1 MTLALHG
8 IGISRGIAMG
18 DAHIAQRN
26 RLEVS
31 ERRVA
36 DKEIEHEV
44 HRFRTAVRQAQKELR
59 EIRQRIPGS
68 TPAEIFE
75 FIDTHALMLEDSALI
90 DPPAQMITA
99 LKCNAEWALQA
110 QRNRLAAVFEAM
122 DDPYLASRMDDID
135 QVVERIQK
143 ALSTPKASADS
154 SNSRN
159 FRGIILV
166 ADDLAPADLTL
177 LHHKG
182 ILGLV
187 LEHGGPLS
195 HTAILARS
203 LKIPTAM
210 GVHHAR
216 QLLLEGESLIVDGER
231 GLVLAKTP
239 RAIQKHYR
247 ERIQRD
253 LESQRKLKK
262 VRHLKAVTKDRQHII
277 LQANVD
283 LPSDL
288 DQLQGSGFDGIGLFR
303 TEYLFMNR
311 QSAPDEEEQYQ
322 AYASVINAMQG
333 RPVTIRTLDLGADKQ
348 VDGGRGGSPVAV
360 NPALGLRAIR
370 LCLSDQNLFIPQL
383 RALLRAAC
391 LGPLRILIPMLSNTR
406 ELFQVRGLI
415 KTTLRDLKR
424 EGQKVGEQFQ
434 LGGMIEVPA
443 AALSARTFA
452 KHLDFLSIGTNDL
465 IQYTLA
471 VDRVDDQVSYL
482 YDPSHPAVTRLLR
495 IIIDEAGEVGTPV
508 SMCGEMAGD
517 PNYTRLLLSMGLRD
531 FSLPAAALPEVKH
544 VIRCTDIGAL
554 KPLARRLQTATNP
567 TRITALMREMN
578 RGI

>member
-8 IGISRGIAMG
+8 TGISRGIAIG
-18 DAHIAQRN
+18 RAHIAQRH

-36 DKEIEHEV
+36 DKEVEHEV
-44 HRFRTAVRQAQKELR
+44 QRFRKAVRQAQKELR
-59 EIRQRIPGS
+59 AIRQRIPSS

-75 FIDTHALMLEDSALI
+75 FIDTHALMLEDGTLI
-90 DPPAQMITA
+90 DPPAQMIFE

-110 QRNRLAAVFEAM
+110 QRNRLASVFEAM
-122 DDPYLASRMDDID
+122 DDPYLASRMDDVD

-143 ALSTPKASADS
+143 ALSNRKASPKDRQ
-154 SNSRN
+154 SRN

-182 ILGLV
+182 IIGLI
-187 LEHGGPLS
+187 LEHGGALS

-216 QLLLEGESLIVDGER
+216 QLLLEGEPLILDGER
-231 GLVLAKTP
+231 GLVLAKPTRP
-239 RAIQKHYR
+239 AQKHYR
-247 ERIQRD
+247 ERIRLD
-253 LESQRKLKK
+253 LKLQSRLKN
-262 VRHLKAVTKDRQHII
+262 VRHLKAVTRDRQQVT

-283 LPSDL
+283 LPGDL
-288 DQLQGSGFDGIGLFR
+288 DLLKGSGADGIGLFR

-322 AYASVINAMQG
+322 AYASAISAMQG

-370 LCLSDQNLFIPQL
+370 LCLSEQKLFTPQL
-383 RALLRAAC
+383 RALLRASR

-406 ELFQVRGLI
+406 ELFHVRGLI
-415 KTTLRDLKR
+415 KTTIRQLRR
-424 EGQKVGEQFQ
+424 EGQTLGDQIE

-443 AALSARTFA
+443 AALSTRTFA
-452 KHLDFLSIGTNDL
+452 KHLDFVSIGTNDL

-471 VDRVDDQVSYL
+471 VDRIDDQVAYL
-482 YDPSHPAVTRLLR
+482 YDPTHPAVIRLLR
-495 IIIDEAGEVGTPV
+495 MIIDEAAEVGTPV

-517 PNYTRLLLSMGLRD
+517 SNYTRLLLSMGLRD
-531 FSLPAAALPEVKH
+531 FSMPATALLEVKH
-544 VIRCTDIGAL
+544 VIRRTDIGSL
-554 KPLARRLQTATNP
+554 KPLAKRLQSATNP
-567 TRITALMREMN
+567 VRITSLMREMN

>member
-1 MTLALHG
+1 ML
-8 IGISRGIAMG
+8 
-18 DAHIAQRN
+18 
-26 RLEVS
+26 
-31 ERRVA
+31 
-36 DKEIEHEV
+36 
-44 HRFRTAVRQAQKELR
+44 
-59 EIRQRIPGS
+59 EIRQRIPTS

-75 FIDTHALMLEDSALI
+75 FIDTHSMMLEDGTLT
-90 DPPAQMITA
+90 DPPAKMISE

-110 QRNRLAAVFEAM
+110 QRNRLASVFAAM

-143 ALSTPKASADS
+143 ALSVHNGSAEGS
-154 SNSRN
+154 QSRN
-159 FRGIILV
+159 YRGIILV
-166 ADDLAPADLTL
+166 ANDLAPADLTL

-182 ILGLV
+182 IVGLI
-187 LEHGGPLS
+187 LEHGGSSS

-203 LKIPTAM
+203 LKIPTVM

-216 QLLLEGESLIVDGER
+216 QLLLEGEPLILDGKR
-231 GLVLAKTP
+231 GLVLAKPP
-239 RAIQKHYR
+239 RPARKHYR
-247 ERIQRD
+247 ERIQ
-253 LESQRKLKK
+253 LELALQNRLKK
-262 VRHLKAVTKDRQHII
+262 VRRLKAVTKDRQQVI

-288 DQLQGSGFDGIGLFR
+288 DHLKGSGADGVGLFR

-311 QSAPDEEEQYQ
+311 QSPPDEEEQYE
-322 AYASVINAMQG
+322 AYASVIKAMHG
-333 RPVTIRTLDLGADKQ
+333 RPVTIRTVDLGADKQ

-370 LCLSDQNLFIPQL
+370 LCLREQKLFTPQL
-383 RALLRAAC
+383 RALLRASQ
-391 LGPLRILIPMLSNTR
+391 LGPLRILIPMLSNTH
-406 ELFQVRGLI
+406 ELFHVRGLI
-415 KTTLRDLKR
+415 KTTIRELEQ
-424 EGQKVGEQFQ
+424 EGQTPSKEIK

-443 AALSARTFA
+443 AALSTRTFA

-482 YDPSHPAVTRLLR
+482 YDPSHPAIIRLLR
-495 IIIDEAGEVGTPV
+495 MIIDEAAEVSTPV

-531 FSLPAAALPEVKH
+531 FSMPAAALPEVKH
-544 VIRCTDIGAL
+544 VIRRTDIGSL
-554 KPLARRLQTATNP
+554 KSLARRLHRATNP
-567 TRITALMREMN
+567 VRITTLMRELN
-578 RGI
+578 HGI

>member
-1 MTLALHG
+1 MTLVLHG
-8 IGISRGIAMG
+8 LGISRGIAMG
-18 DAHIAQRN
+18 LAHIARRN

-36 DKEIEHEV
+36 GDEV
-44 HRFRTAVRQAQKELR
+44 EAEVQRFRRAVRQAQSELGD
-59 EIRQRIPGS
+59 IRQRIPAG
-68 TPAEIFE
+68 TPSEIFE
-75 FIDTHALMLEDSALI
+75 FIDTHALMLEDGTLI
-90 DPPAQMITA
+90 DPPAQMISE

-110 QRNRLAAVFEAM
+110 QRNRLASVFETM
-122 DDPYLASRMDDID
+122 EDPYLASRMDDID
-135 QVVERIQK
+135 QVVERIQR
-143 ALSTPKASADS
+143 ALTAALEGATEVA
-154 SNSRN
+154 SRN
-159 FRGIILV
+159 YRGIILV

-182 ILGLV
+182 IAGLV
-187 LEHGGPLS
+187 LEHGGSLS

-210 GVHHAR
+210 GVGHAR
-216 QLLLEGESLIVDGER
+216 QLLLEGESLILDGER
-231 GLVLAKTP
+231 GLVLAKPP
-239 RAIQKHYR
+239 RPTQKHYR
-247 ERIQRD
+247 DRIQQ
-253 LESQRKLKK
+253 ESARLDRLKK
-262 VRHLKAVTKDRQHII
+262 VRRLKSVTKDRQRVC

-288 DQLQGSGFDGIGLFR
+288 ERLDGSGAEGIGLYR

-311 QSAPDEEEQYQ
+311 QSPPDEEEQFE
-322 AYASVINAMQG
+322 AYAQVINALQG

-370 LCLSDQNLFIPQL
+370 LCLADQRLFIPQL
-383 RALLRAAC
+383 RALLRASR

-406 ELFQVRGLI
+406 ELFHIRGLI
-415 KTTLRDLKR
+415 KTIERDLRR
-424 EGQKVGEQFQ
+424 EGQAPGNEIQ

-443 AALSARTFA
+443 AALSTRTFA

-471 VDRVDDQVSYL
+471 VDRVDDQVNYL
-482 YDPSHPAVTRLLR
+482 YDPAHPAVMRLLR

-517 PNYTRLLLSMGLRD
+517 PRFTRLLLCMGLRD
-531 FSLPAAALPEVKH
+531 FSMPSAALSEVKH
-544 VIRCTDIGAL
+544 VIRRTDIGSL
-554 KPLARRLQTATNP
+554 KTLARRLQSATNP
-567 TRITALMREMN
+567 VRITALLREMN
-578 RGI
+578 HGI